1 MKFKIAKTE
10 EHTIPYIPENPKS
23 YAIDEVLAAGG
34 ATAFANKMGKS
45 LKDFKEK
52 MASFSPDSFLTD
64 EELKSALET
73 LNASK

>member
-1 MKFKIAKTE
+1 MKLKIIRTE
-10 EHTIPYIPENPKS
+10 DPTIPYIPENPKT
-23 YAIDEVLAAGG
+23 YAIDEVLATGG

-52 MASFSPDSFLTD
+52 IASFSPDSFLTD

>member
-1 MKFKIAKTE
+1 MKFKIIKTE
-10 EHTIPYIPENPKS
+10 QSTIPYIPENPKTYS
-23 YAIDEVLAAGG
+23 IDEVLSSGG
-34 ATAFANKMGKS
+34 ATAFAKKMGKS

-52 MASFSPDSFLTD
+52 MDSFSSDSFLTD